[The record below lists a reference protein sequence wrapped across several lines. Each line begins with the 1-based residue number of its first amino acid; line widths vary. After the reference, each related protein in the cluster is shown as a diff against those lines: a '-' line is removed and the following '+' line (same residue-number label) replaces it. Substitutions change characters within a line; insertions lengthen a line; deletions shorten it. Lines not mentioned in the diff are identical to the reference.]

1 VPVVV
6 YEAGKEIAG
15 LAKSFCDDEGFTYDF
30 GAHFITNR
38 LAAAIGVGAYCRDVR
53 HYGETVRV
61 DGRTYSYPYG
71 LASSPS
77 FLFSAL
83 ATAATRKRR
92 PEPTSVAEWFRL
104 EYGDR
109 LAEAVAIP
117 LVERWSG
124 VPATELAPSVG
135 EKLKGGVAHVLR
147 LKLAARMTKRAV
159 AHGYCR
165 EQPESV
171 HVWHVYPEGSLGLLC
186 ERLASGL
193 EDAIRLESPV
203 EGIIVDGD
211 RVVAVRVKGRE
222 QEVSAVMSTAPVH
235 ILAKLVEGTTALK
248 HLARFK
254 YRPMVFANLRFH
266 GRGLLPEVVVWTPG
280 GNFPFFRLT
289 EAPLSMPWLAPEG
302 KTLITADLGCEIG
315 DAIWKMSEE
324 ELGEFCVE
332 KLAPI
337 IPDARRR
344 YLGCRVLRTP
354 VAYPVFLKEYEAER
368 RSLEKSTGV
377 KGLYS
382 IGRNGEFSHLL
393 MEDTYWRTLRR
404 VHELLMVA

>member
-1 VPVVV
+1 
-6 YEAGKEIAG
+6 
-15 LAKSFCDDEGFTYDF
+15 
-30 GAHFITNR
+30 
-38 LAAAIGVGAYCRDVR
+38 
-53 HYGETVRV
+53 VRV
-61 DGRTYSYPYG
+61 NGRTYSYPYG
-71 LASSPS
+71 LASSPR
-77 FLFSAL
+77 LLISAIT
-83 ATAATRKRR
+83 TAATRSRR
-92 PEPTSVAEWFRL
+92 PEPTSVDEWFRR

-124 VPATELAPSVG
+124 VRATELAPSVG
-135 EKLKGGVAHVLR
+135 EKLRGGVAHVLR

-211 RVVAVRVKGRE
+211 RVVGIRVKGRE

-235 ILAKLVEGTTALK
+235 ILAKLVEGTNALK
-248 HLARFK
+248 PLARFK
-254 YRPMVFANLRFH
+254 YRPMVFANLRFQ

-280 GNFPFFRLT
+280 GDYPFFRLT

-302 KTLITADLGCEIG
+302 KTMITADLGCEIG
-315 DAIWKMSEE
+315 DATWKMSPE

-332 KLAPI
+332 KLTSI

-354 VAYPVFLKEYEAER
+354 VAYPIFLKEYEAER
-368 RSLEKSTGV
+368 RALEESTGV

-393 MEDTYWRTLRR
+393 MEDIYWRTLRR
-404 VHELLMVA
+404 VHELIMAA